1 MDAPVPQRACL
12 GRLMKASPIRL
23 FGLRAVLWLPL
34 AFFLWFL
41 FAEVLIWPVVR
52 LAGAA
57 LTALWP
63 SLFTEVTQAG
73 QTMEVGT
80 RVLVNQAGD
89 GMAGGIGE
97 LVLTQNPMIYGYSI
111 PLFSGLA
118 MATPIVARRRLVQ
131 FAIAFAVMWLA
142 QSFGVVAESLKLLGF
157 DSGDAGKAAV
167 ARAGIG
173 ADAIA
178 LAYQFGYLILP
189 AVVPVALWLGL
200 NRDFVQSLVHPV
212 AEPAARPSGPS
223 PGTQE

>member
-1 MDAPVPQRACL
+1 
-12 GRLMKASPIRL
+12 MKASPIRL
-23 FGLRAVLWLPL
+23 FGLKAVLWLPL

-41 FAEVLIWPVVR
+41 LAEALVWPVVR

-57 LTALWP
+57 LTTLWP
-63 SLFTEVTQAG
+63 TLFTEVTQSGA
-73 QTMEVGT
+73 TMDVAT
-80 RVLVNQAGD
+80 RVLVNQGGD
-89 GMAGGIGE
+89 GATGGIGE
-97 LVLTQNPMIYGYSI
+97 LVLTQRPMIYGYSL
-111 PLFSGLA
+111 PLFGGLA
-118 MATPIVARRRLVQ
+118 MATPIAARRRLIQ
-131 FAIAFAVMWLA
+131 FAIAFALIWLT

-157 DSGDAGKAAV
+157 DSGEAGAAAI
-167 ARAGIG
+167 ARAGLG

-212 AEPAARPSGPS
+212 MEPAARPSGPS